1 MKGTLFSNKKS
12 GNFNLANYIAKM
24 KTRHDVVRFLSS
36 MRHTR
41 LLKFLKFLN
50 DEDESSLDDGL
61 MPLFL
66 EVLSASPLLILTEFL
81 CSIDRQRLYEEIL
94 SKENEDYVFFAD
106 LVCFLFLKGLI
117 RIDRIQDA
125 IYFLEQVFDLYDS
138 QRFEYVIS
146 NLIKETSNGQVQIG
160 ERVELFQFMTTI
172 PQQLLCYFR
181 MVNKNISR
189 SAAVQFLNDKMSEVS
204 NTLDVE
210 FRPFIMPDL
219 REVDVGH
226 FVERTFPLAP
236 ARNDPTNQ
244 QRQCLICHEIESD
257 CESVLRILPCCS
269 ARCADPNDVKC
280 VCHKCIVSLSK
291 HSNSENPEN
300 RFERG
305 THVLCPNCRNPFP
318 FFPPNS

>member
-1 MKGTLFSNKKS
+1 MKRILFPIKKKS
-12 GNFNLANYIAKM
+12 GNVNLANYIAKM

-50 DEDESSLDDGL
+50 EESLLNDTL
-61 MPLFL
+61 MTLFL
-66 EVLSASPLLILTEFL
+66 EVLSASPVLILTKFL
-81 CSIDRQRLYEEIL
+81 CSIDRDRLYQEIL
-94 SKENEDYVFFAD
+94 SEEDEGSVLFAD
-106 LVCFLFLKGLI
+106 LVCFHFLKGLI

-125 IYFLEQVFDLYDS
+125 IYFLEQVFNLYDS
-138 QRFEYVIS
+138 QRFEYVIH
-146 NLIKETSNGQVQIG
+146 NLMNELSRGQVQIG
-160 ERVELFQFMTTI
+160 ERAKLFQFMTTI
-172 PQQLLCYFR
+172 PQQLLWYVR
-181 MVNKNISR
+181 MVKQDISR
-189 SAAVQFLNDKMSEVS
+189 SSAVQFLNDKMSELS

-210 FRPFIMPDL
+210 FRPFIIPDL
-219 REVDVGH
+219 REVDVED

-236 ARNDPTNQ
+236 ARNDSADK
-244 QRQCLICHEIESD
+244 QRQCLICLEIESD
-257 CESVLRILPCCS
+257 CESVLRLLPCCS

-280 VCHKCIVSLSK
+280 VCHDCIVSLSK

-300 RFERG
+300 QFERG